1 MNNFYKFYLRD
12 SFNASALLFSAGS
25 IIQGFMAFFGV
36 DSVRMGYF
44 TSVVTAT
51 QVATMLIYS
60 GLADRVKDCKK
71 AVALITVQY
80 VWFFIAAMVL
90 CFFPNTSSSMAFW
103 IILIFGVIQNVFIGM
118 RSALDYKLPYLTID
132 MKKYAQLNAISGI
145 CSGICCVAVNLVFS
159 KLLNSENLQYLNV
172 SVFGFAFGA
181 VFILLSAFMTTR
193 LKVNSEA
200 LSPEK
205 EKSKVSLLTILK
217 SKSFLI
223 LALPNLLRGLC
234 MGTIGMAAVIWL
246 ENINGNPAS
255 TAVLVTIS
263 TLGSMFSCLGYSF
276 LSRYVRQNVIC
287 ITGSIALV
295 VFMPLMMA
303 GNNSVV
309 FCIFYLLANVGYI
322 FVNNSVPCRIAEVVP
337 YDMIAGYSALRLSIT
352 MGGSALASLIV
363 GYLVGNVPSWIILVS
378 AGALQLASGLVFLLY
393 RPEEKTSKAK

>member
-1 MNNFYKFYLRD
+1 MNNFYKFYIRD

-25 IIQGFMAFFGV
+25 IIQGFMAFYGI

-44 TSVVTAT
+44 TSIVTAT

-71 AVALITVQY
+71 TVALITLQY
-80 VWFFIAAMVL
+80 IWFFVAAIVL
-90 CFFPNTSSSMAFW
+90 CLFPNASSSVAFW
-103 IILIFGVIQNVFIGM
+103 VILIFGIIQNVFIGM

-159 KLLNSENLQYLNV
+159 RFLNSDNFEYSRV
-172 SVFGFAFGA
+172 SLFGFVFAA
-181 VFILLSAFMTTR
+181 MFILFSAFMTTR
-193 LKVNSEA
+193 LKVNSAVE
-200 LSPEK
+200 SPEK
-205 EKSKVSLLTILK
+205 EKSKVSLFTILK
-217 SKSFLI
+217 SRSFLI
-223 LALPNLLRGLC
+223 LAVPNLLRGLC

-246 ENINGNPAS
+246 ADINSSPAS

-276 LSRYVRQNVIC
+276 LSKFVRQNVIC
-287 ITGSIALV
+287 FAGSIALIL
-295 VFMPLMMA
+295 FMPLMMV

-309 FCIFYLLANVGYI
+309 FCIFYLLANVGFI
-322 FVNNSVPCRIAEVVP
+322 FVNNSVPCRISEVVP

-352 MGGSALASLIV
+352 MGGSALASLVV
-363 GYLVGNVPSWIILVS
+363 GYLIGNVPSWTILLS
-378 AGALQLASGLVFLLY
+378 AGVLQLASGLVFLLY
-393 RPEEKTSKAK
+393 RPEEKAAKSK